1 MLIGPA
7 LFASPIRSIHNE
19 PSRCLVRS
27 FCWRLA
33 RWRRIPSLIFVDE
46 QVGSLLFVGL
56 YGFDHLGELFLEFL
70 YGIFADR

>member
-1 MLIGPA
+1 MLIEPA
-7 LFASPIRSIHNE
+7 LFAGPMRSIRNE
-19 PSRCLVRS
+19 LRRCSVGS

-33 RWRRIPSLIFVDE
+33 RWRRRPSLIFVNE